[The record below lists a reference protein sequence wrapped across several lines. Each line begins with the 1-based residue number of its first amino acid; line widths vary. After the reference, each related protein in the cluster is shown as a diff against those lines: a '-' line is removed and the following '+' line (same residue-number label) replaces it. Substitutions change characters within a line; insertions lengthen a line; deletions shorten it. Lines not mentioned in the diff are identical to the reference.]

1 MPKLTK
7 AQISIGVMIIL
18 HVVGVCG
25 LSSPW
30 REWFLPLT
38 PLNLMVSGYFV
49 MRHAK
54 SPMKSILFYV
64 FVLAWGVECLGVHTQ
79 FPFGEYAYGS
89 ALGPQLFEV
98 PILIGLLWLLL
109 LMGSLHLASRVSGNK
124 IVKALISA
132 ALMTLLDFLI
142 EPVAIEFNFW
152 TWFGV
157 EVPWNNYAG
166 WFVTA
171 LILSFIAQIDKH
183 FGNNKVAAVF
193 FFIQVGFFGILNL
206 LL

>member
-1 MPKLTK
+1 
-7 AQISIGVMIIL
+7 MIIL

-49 MRHAK
+49 MRHAE

-64 FVLAWGVECLGVHTQ
+64 LVLSWGVECLGVHTQ

-109 LMGSLHLASRVSGNK
+109 LMGSLHLASRVSGNN
-124 IVKALISA
+124 IVRGWS
-132 ALMTLLDFLI
+132 TLEQLRRMVRYRTHPQFYSTDRQTLRKQQGSC
-142 EPVAIEFNFW
+142 
-152 TWFGV
+152 GV
-157 EVPWNNYAG
+157 LLYTSWILRVPKFTSLRWQH
-166 WFVTA
+166 W
-171 LILSFIAQIDKH
+171 SS
-183 FGNNKVAAVF
+183 
-193 FFIQVGFFGILNL
+193 
-206 LL
+206 